1 MHLIRILGGS
11 VNKHESWCCK
21 FTNGYQG
28 KLITDVKKLS
38 NTSSIY
44 LASPQAS
51 FGVRSS
57 RGGEM
62 NAWWT
67 NPKGRLRGGCYLSA
81 FSIVRLILLFF
92 FSVSLPY
99 MLRSKVS
106 ELLCTSLAVYIVCLQ
121 YLSFWRFDLKLC
133 HKCFETRQDGWISI
147 IIVSIFL
154 IANNAFIS
162 GWKRYVHVKISLE
175 SGT

>member
-1 MHLIRILGGS
+1 MYLIRILGGS

-38 NTSSIY
+38 NTAYIY

-62 NAWWT
+62 NAWRT
-67 NPKGRLRGGCYLSA
+67 NPKDVCGEAAIYLHSQLCDLYC
-81 FSIVRLILLFF
+81 SF

-106 ELLCTSLAVYIVCLQ
+106 ELLCTSSAVYIVCLQ